1 MFILNVSSFFLFR
14 KCFLAHLS
22 RRLKWA
28 FLIACRPS
36 SVCPYTFRILIFFSR
51 ANGPIS
57 TKLGTIILNIF
68 LTDPCKMTWLC
79 WLQEVFILGLTS
91 NSIFSTLIVAKW
103 HDYVGYREV
112 FILALPNF
120 ILTRIQTRAI
130 HFRKVEFWFICFCA
144 FMTMKK

>member
-1 MFILNVSSFFLFR
+1 MFFEFYVLFIHSSPYFIVFFISENHIYRMTVLQNTSSTIVIFNVYLKCVFFFYSVNV
-14 KCFLAHLS
+14 FLAHLS

-68 LTDPCKMTWLC
+68 ITDPCKMTWLC

-103 HDYVGYREV
+103 HD
-112 FILALPNF
+112 
-120 ILTRIQTRAI
+120 
-130 HFRKVEFWFICFCA
+130 
-144 FMTMKK
+144 